1 MKKAT
6 TVSEIAVM
14 VTTAHK
20 GVFFGY
26 ATDTAGD
33 RIILRNARVCIS
45 WSPDLRGFGGLAT
58 SGPNKNCRVGPAV
71 PSMDLRGITSVS
83 TVTPEAIKAWES
95 QPWG

>member
-1 MKKAT
+1 MKKAPAET
-6 TVSEIAVM
+6 AVM

-20 GVFFGY
+20 GVLFGY
-26 ATDTAGD
+26 ATDTTGD

-45 WSPDLRGFGGLAT
+45 WSSDLRGFGGLAT

-83 TVTPEAIKAWES
+83 EVTPEAIKAWES
-95 QPWG
+95 QPWA